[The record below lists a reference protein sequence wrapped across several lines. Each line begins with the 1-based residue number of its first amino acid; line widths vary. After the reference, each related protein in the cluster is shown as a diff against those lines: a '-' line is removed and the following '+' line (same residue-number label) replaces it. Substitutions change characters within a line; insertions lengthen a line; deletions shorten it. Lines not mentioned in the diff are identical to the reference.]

1 MSTNLFEQAVRQ
13 KLRFESSAGLLS
25 VEDLWSLPLESANKP
40 NLDAIA
46 VELNRQLKG
55 TDESFVSTGKKNKVL
70 DLKFEIVKYIIEVRV
85 AENNAI
91 LEESARLA
99 KRTKLAELIARKQ
112 DQSLENMSLEE
123 LIKLQE
129 ET

>member
-1 MSTNLFEQAVRQ
+1 MSTNLFEQATRQ
-13 KLRFESSAGLLS
+13 KLRFESTAGLLS
-25 VEDLWSLPLESANKP
+25 VEDLWVLPLESANKP

-85 AENNAI
+85 AENTAR

>member
-1 MSTNLFEQAVRQ
+1 MSTNLFEQATRQ
-13 KLRFESSAGLLS
+13 KLRFESVAGLLS
-25 VEDLWSLPLESANKP
+25 VEDLWVLPLESANKP

-85 AENNAI
+85 AENTAR

-123 LIKLQE
+123 LIKRHE